1 VNLNLPHIY
10 HREPRFHV
18 LVNLILHNITI
29 MLSGILIEK
38 CSCQFNAK
46 SGTIDQQRLADR
58 LTCWPPL
65 TYTIFNLFNCKPWLM
80 KFFSSFRAPY
90 DQGRLTFFSL
100 PYQKIQMTLGL
111 SLATFF
117 QPNSLCTYY
126 CIFSSESCGHLSQEG
141 LWSTEGSC
149 SGVSTITRVPNKCET
164 C

>member
-1 VNLNLPHIY
+1 MNLNLPHIY

-46 SGTIDQQRLADR
+46 SGAIDQQRLADR

-80 KFFSSFRAPY
+80 KFFFIISCTLRSRAAYFFFFTLSKDTDDARPFLGY
-90 DQGRLTFFSL
+90 VFSTKFSL
-100 PYQKIQMTLGL
+100 HILLYILFRIMWTSVTGRFMIHRRQL
-111 SLATFF
+111 
-117 QPNSLCTYY
+117 
-126 CIFSSESCGHLSQEG
+126 
-141 LWSTEGSC
+141 
-149 SGVSTITRVPNKCET
+149 
-164 C
+164 